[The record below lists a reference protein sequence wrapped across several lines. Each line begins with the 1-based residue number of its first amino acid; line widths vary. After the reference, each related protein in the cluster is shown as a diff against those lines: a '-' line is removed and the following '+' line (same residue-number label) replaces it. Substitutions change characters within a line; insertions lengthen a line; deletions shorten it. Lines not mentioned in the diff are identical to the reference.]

1 MATGREQTAK
11 ENAERYIVTTI
22 KKVNVWAE
30 DYEDLMAEL
39 KQSGIDPDEEVIR
52 IQKLDF

>member
-30 DYEDLMAEL
+30 DYADLMDEL

>member
-11 ENAERYIVTTI
+11 ENAERYIVTVV
-22 KKVNVWAE
+22 KKINVWAE
-30 DYEDLMAEL
+30 DYEDLLNEL
-39 KQSGIDPDEEVIR
+39 HQSDINPDEEVIR